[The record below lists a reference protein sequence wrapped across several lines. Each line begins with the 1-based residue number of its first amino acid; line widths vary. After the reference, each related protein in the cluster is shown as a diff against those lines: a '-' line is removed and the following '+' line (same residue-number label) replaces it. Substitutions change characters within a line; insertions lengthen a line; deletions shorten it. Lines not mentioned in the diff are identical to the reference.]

1 VSAPATL
8 AGALALMNAEMLA
21 ALVIIQL
28 HRPGA
33 AAVYAG
39 YPAVMDLRKGT
50 VSFGIGELGLLS
62 AGCIEIGRYYGLP
75 TASNGLTAD
84 ACTADPMAVADKW
97 ASGYLPALAGAN
109 LNGGAGTL
117 GSQSTISL
125 EQLVIDNDLYGS
137 IFRHIRGIEVSA
149 ETLAGDVIQR
159 VGPRGSYIGED
170 HTRIHCRTEYWYSGL
185 ANRLSPPSWE
195 AAGSV
200 DAAGRAVDTVHAILD
215 APHEPLL
222 TETQL
227 SALSNL
233 RARAELELEQVETPV

>member
-1 VSAPATL
+1 
-8 AGALALMNAEMLA
+8 
-21 ALVIIQL
+21 
-28 HRPGA
+28 
-33 AAVYAG
+33 
-39 YPAVMDLRKGT
+39 MDLRKGT

-75 TASNGLTAD
+75 TASNGLTTD
-84 ACTADPMAVADKW
+84 ACSADPMAVADKW

-125 EQLVIDNDLYGS
+125 EQLVIDNDLYGT
-137 IFRHIRGIEVSA
+137 IFRHVRGIEVNEEA
-149 ETLAGDVIQR
+149 LAGDLIQQ
-159 VGPRGSYIGED
+159 VGPRGSYIGEE
-170 HTRIHCRTEYWYSGL
+170 HTRVHYRTEYWYSEL

-200 DAAGRAVDTVHAILD
+200 DAVGRAVDTVRAILD
-215 APHEPLL
+215 AAQEPSL

-233 RARAELELEQVETPV
+233 RARAELDLEDVEIPI